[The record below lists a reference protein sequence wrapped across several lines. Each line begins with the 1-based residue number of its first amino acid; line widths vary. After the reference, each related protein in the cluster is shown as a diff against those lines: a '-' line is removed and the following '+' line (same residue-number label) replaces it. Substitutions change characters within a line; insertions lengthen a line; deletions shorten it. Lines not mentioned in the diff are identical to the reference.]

1 MQTLSKYQI
10 LGALFSGYMLIQ
22 LVSCCKDEPCTDDTN
37 PNCPNYN
44 PCKSFP
50 TRPASFKMYEELGM
64 YLPDSL
70 AYLSQNYI
78 QDGDTG
84 VLGEGLLVFQ
94 ADYPNAD
101 SYEWQIGNEATRRTG
116 KSIDVGFGGNTE
128 KSIKIT
134 LYVKYSKDKDCFKN
148 YNGSDTVSKT
158 IHFTEYLHHCMWG
171 TYVGTWAHNPTKLDT
186 FRMRTEETSTNTQT
200 VRFSRTTGLWG
211 FTDSVASKITS
222 DPLRHVI
229 KAHPKFNGF
238 YFKYNHEVYD
248 LFMGLDH
255 RDINFKLDYNSKTKD
270 VKMVV
275 LSWYRINP
283 NPFYDLK
290 TYYFTGKKQ

>member
-1 MQTLSKYQI
+1 M
-10 LGALFSGYMLIQ
+10 LG
-22 LVSCCKDEPCTDDTN
+22 LVSGCCKDEPCTDDTN
-37 PNCPNYN
+37 PQCPNYN
-44 PCKSFP
+44 PCKNLP

-84 VLGEGLLVFQ
+84 VLGQGLIVFQ

-128 KSIKIT
+128 RSIKIT

-148 YNGSDTVSKT
+148 YNGYDTVSKT
-158 IHFTEYLHHCMWG
+158 IYFTEYLNHCMWG
-171 TYVGTWAHNPTKLDT
+171 TYIGTWSHKPTERDT
-186 FRMRTEETSTNTQT
+186 FRMRTDEISTNTQT
-200 VRFSRTTGLWG
+200 VRFSRSTGLWG
-211 FTDSVASKITS
+211 FTDSTRALI
-222 DPLRHVI
+222 DPLRHVM
-229 KAHPKFNGF
+229 PSFPCFNGL
-238 YFKYNHEVYD
+238 YVRYHGEVWDY
-248 LFMGLDH
+248 FMGLDY
-255 RDINFKLDYNSKTKD
+255 RNIKYKLTINPKTKE
-270 VKMVV
+270 VQMVV
-275 LSWYRINP
+275 LSWDRTMSTKD
-283 NPFYDLK
+283 FGDLK

>member
-1 MQTLSKYQI
+1 MKSKLLIALLLFTLV
-10 LGALFSGYMLIQ
+10 LISN
-22 LVSCCKDEPCTDDTN
+22 SCCKDESCTDDTN
-37 PNCPNYN
+37 PQCSNYN
-44 PCKSFP
+44 PCKNLP

-84 VLGEGLLVFQ
+84 VLGEGLIVFQ

-101 SYEWQIGNEATRRTG
+101 SYEWQIGNEATRRAG

-128 KSIKIT
+128 RSIKIT

-148 YNGSDTVSKT
+148 YSGFDTVSKT
-158 IHFTEYLHHCMWG
+158 IHFTEYLRHCIWG
-171 TYVGTWAHNPTKLDT
+171 TYIGKWAHNPTKLDT
-186 FRMRTEETSTNTQT
+186 FRYRTEETSSNSQA

-211 FTDSVASKITS
+211 FSDSARVLI
-222 DPLRHVI
+222 DPLNYV
-229 KAHPKFNGF
+229 KSATPKFNGLF
-238 YFKYNHEVYD
+238 YRYNQPVYD
-248 LFMGLDH
+248 FFMGLDN
-255 RDINFKLDYNSKTKD
+255 RFINFKLDCNSKTKE

-275 LSWYRINP
+275 LSWDRSIP
-283 NPFYDLK
+283 GDFPLLK